1 MGKREK
7 FDAFAAN
14 AGKTAKSLLNKAV
27 QAADQT
33 DDGRFDL
40 ADVAVIAEGV
50 GSVVK
55 KGRRRS
61 GSAPM
66 KNRGSW
72 S

>member
-33 DDGRFDL
+33 DDAVKIDAVLKGL
-40 ADVAVIAEGV
+40 KYGKTTVASE
-50 GSVVK
+50 VK
-55 KGRRRS
+55 NEARRYLEYDIEF
-61 GSAPM
+61 
-66 KNRGSW
+66 
-72 S
+72 

>member
-33 DDGRFDL
+33 DGAVKIDAVLKGL
-40 ADVAVIAEGV
+40 KYVGNTTVASE
-50 GSVVK
+50 VK
-55 KGRRRS
+55 NEARRYLEYDIEF
-61 GSAPM
+61 
-66 KNRGSW
+66 
-72 S
+72 

>member
-33 DDGRFDL
+33 DDAVKIDAVLKGL
-40 ADVAVIAEGV
+40 KYVGKTTVASE
-50 GSVVK
+50 
-55 KGRRRS
+55 
-61 GSAPM
+61 M
-66 KNRGSW
+66 KNEARRYLEYDIEF
-72 S
+72 

>member
-33 DDGRFDL
+33 DDAVKIDAVLKGL
-40 ADVAVIAEGV
+40 KYVGKTTVASE
-50 GSVVK
+50 VK
-55 KGRRRS
+55 NEARRYLEYDIEF
-61 GSAPM
+61 
-66 KNRGSW
+66 
-72 S
+72 